1 MTAGLPL
8 VKSVLKRL
16 GKIVLS
22 PYGLSAAMSATD
34 AAIFKKIMDQ
44 EDIMTIDKSKL
55 LIKIIRETIK
65 NKARLKSR
73 ISFNV
78 IRNIS
83 C

>member
-8 VKSVLKRL
+8 VKSVLKL
-16 GKIVLS
+16 LAKIVLS
-22 PYGLSAAMSATD
+22 PYGLSAAMPATD
-34 AAIFKKIMDQ
+34 AAILKKIMDQ
-44 EDIMTIDKSKL
+44 EDIMTIDKSRL
-55 LIKIIRETIK
+55 LIKIGRETIK